1 MTRILPIAATAIFA
15 FGLFAVP
22 VAHAK
27 KNPLCTEATQLIKAT
42 VRARQDGTSKET
54 LIKLTSAMDAEAA
67 ERTKAIIEQVF
78 SNDLFKSVPP
88 QTAGAYF
95 SATCK

>member
-1 MTRILPIAATAIFA
+1 MTRIIALALALATAFA
-15 FGLFAVP
+15 PA
-22 VAHAK
+22 AYAK

-42 VRARQDGTSKET
+42 VRARQDGTTKET
-54 LIKLTSAMDAEAA
+54 LVKLTATMDAEAA
-67 ERTKAIIEQVF
+67 ERSKAIIEQIYG
-78 SNDLFKSVPP
+78 NDLFKSVPP

>member
-1 MTRILPIAATAIFA
+1 MTRILFAAAIALVAFA
-15 FGLFAVP
+15 PA
-22 VAHAK
+22 AYAK

-42 VRARQDGTSKET
+42 VRARQDGTDKAQ
-54 LIKLTSAMDAEAA
+54 LIALTAAMDAEAA
-67 ERTKAIIEQVF
+67 TRAKAIIEQIYG
-78 SNDLFKSVPP
+78 NDLFKSVPP